1 MATVTLAVLRARA
14 RERADMTSSTF
25 ITDANF
31 NLWINESGQ
40 RLHEKLVDAMGE
52 EYSEST
58 SPISVVAGTSD
69 YALPSDFFKL
79 YAIDGNINGSLRTMR
94 PFTRAQRNAL
104 QNPMPAWYGH
114 PRYRVVGSNVRI
126 LPKTQTFTATMYYA
140 PTFTLLA
147 SDAATV
153 NLPNGWERL
162 IVLET
167 AIQALM
173 KEESDVTALRQEQMK
188 MEAEL
193 ARIKEDRDE
202 SFPKSAIDMDDID
215 NDWRW

>member
-52 EYSEST
+52 EYVEST
-58 SPISVVAGTSD
+58 STVSVVSGTSD

-79 YAIDGNINGSLRTMR
+79 YAVDGNINGQNRTMR

-104 QNPMPAWYGH
+104 QNPIPIWFGY
-114 PRYRVVGSNVRI
+114 PRYRVTGSNIRV
-126 LPKTQTFTATMYYA
+126 LPKTQSFTMTLFYA
-140 PTFTLLA
+140 PTFTLLTGD
-147 SDAATV
+147 SSTV
-153 NLPNGWERL
+153 NFPNGWERL
-162 IVLET
+162 IVIET

-193 ARIKEDRDE
+193 QRIKDDRDQ
-202 SFPKSAIDMDDID
+202 SFPKSAVDLDDISL
-215 NDWRW
+215 DWRW